1 MNITSNVRRVVD
13 RVREHVTSRPG
24 LPTTTRRIGTPRI
37 ALLTTEGNLRN
48 DLTADVSDL
57 GYYYTYTA
65 GAADTAP
72 DATSLSV
79 AIRRPNVALDTIL
92 HAPDYS
98 VPLFITLIEGR
109 LERWKLGSCSL
120 KHGHVNHLNL
130 VRVDPLLEALQLEG
144 GAA

>member
-1 MNITSNVRRVVD
+1 MITPTVRHLINRI
-13 RVREHVTSRPG
+13 REYVTNRPD
-24 LPTTTRRIGTPRI
+24 LPTASRRIGTPRI
-37 ALLTTEGNLRN
+37 ALLTTEGNLRD

-57 GYYYTYTA
+57 GYTYTYTA

-98 VPLFITLIEGR
+98 IPLFITLIEGR

-120 KHGHVNHLNL
+120 QHGHVNHLNL